1 MPFAVRAAFT
11 GRHAGY
17 GDKMKKTETTGN
29 KEQASPAFTAIEL
42 RERNA
47 ELNRSSSILL
57 AFDAWKTRTGAMT
70 SRVTYTRRYDL
81 NAEFDS
87 VSNFFSISETV
98 VDRCR
103 SFITEKL
110 LNDFPAGRAAKK
122 GDTFSEIR
130 VFSGRKVVAR
140 VMKNEATEPIFEE
153 LSALLSRTLG

>member
-17 GDKMKKTETTGN
+17 GDKMKKTETTGK

-87 VSNFFSISETV
+87 V
-98 VDRCR
+98 CR

-140 VMKNEATEPIFEE
+140 VMKNDATEPIFEE

>member
-1 MPFAVRAAFT
+1 MKNSGKT
-11 GRHAGY
+11 G
-17 GDKMKKTETTGN
+17 K
-29 KEQASPAFTAIEL
+29 KEQTAQAQAPEVAPAPAFTAIEL
-42 RERNA
+42 RERNK

-81 NAEFDS
+81 DAEFDS

-103 SFITEKL
+103 DFITEKL

-130 VFSGRKVVAR
+130 VLSGRKVVAR
-140 VMKNEATEPIFEE
+140 VMKNEATGPIFEE

>member
-1 MPFAVRAAFT
+1 
-11 GRHAGY
+11 
-17 GDKMKKTETTGN
+17 MKKTDKPEN
-29 KEQASPAFTAIEL
+29 KNQAAPAFTAIEL
-42 RERNA
+42 RERSV

-87 VSNFFSISETV
+87 VSNFFSISEAV
-98 VDRCR
+98 VDKCR
-103 SFITEKL
+103 SFISDRL
-110 LNDFPAGRAAKK
+110 LKEFPAGRAPKK
-122 GDTFSEIR
+122 GDSFSEIR

-140 VMKNEATEPIFEE
+140 VMKNESTEPIFEE

>member
-1 MPFAVRAAFT
+1 MKNSGKT
-11 GRHAGY
+11 G
-17 GDKMKKTETTGN
+17 K
-29 KEQASPAFTAIEL
+29 KEQTAQAQAPEVAPAPAFTAIEL
-42 RERNA
+42 RERNK

-81 NAEFDS
+81 DAEFDS

-103 SFITEKL
+103 DFITEKL

-140 VMKNEATEPIFEE
+140 VMKNEATGPIFEE

>member
-1 MPFAVRAAFT
+1 MKNSGKT
-11 GRHAGY
+11 G
-17 GDKMKKTETTGN
+17 K
-29 KEQASPAFTAIEL
+29 KEQTAQAQAPEVAPAPAFTAIEL
-42 RERNA
+42 RERNK

-81 NAEFDS
+81 DAEFDS

-103 SFITEKL
+103 DFITEKL

-140 VMKNEATEPIFEE
+140 VMKNEATGPIFEE
-153 LSALLSRTLG
+153 LSALLARTLG